1 MNEQNEIQDAETGS
15 TGNRE
20 QRTRRL
26 RYVRPT
32 VDIHSTDSQV
42 LVLADV
48 PGVRKSELVVE
59 VEGDYLAIEGRVAGR
74 RERES
79 ALPWGYHRRF
89 RLSPGIDR
97 DRIKA
102 RLEDGIVRITLG
114 KVGRAAGST
123 RVEIE

>member
-1 MNEQNEIQDAETGS
+1 MNERNEIQDAETVS

-20 QRTRRL
+20 RRTRHL
-26 RYVRPT
+26 RYVRPA
-32 VDIHSTDSQV
+32 VDIHSTDSEVV
-42 LVLADV
+42 LLADV

-102 RLEDGIVRITLG
+102 RLEDGVLRVRLS
-114 KVGRAAGST
+114 KVGRADSK